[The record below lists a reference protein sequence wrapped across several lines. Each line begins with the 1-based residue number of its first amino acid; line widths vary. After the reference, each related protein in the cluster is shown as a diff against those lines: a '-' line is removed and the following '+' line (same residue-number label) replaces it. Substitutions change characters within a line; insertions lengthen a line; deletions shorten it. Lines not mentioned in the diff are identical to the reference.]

1 MTTAAGDG
9 ATGEEPV
16 GAPGP
21 PAPRDGACGSPVPV
35 ADGVT
40 ALSATLD
47 ALLTAEV
54 WRCTDAG
61 VRDAV
66 VALER
71 QAARLDAV
79 RLRLLAAADDRS
91 VGRATG
97 APSTADWLVGA
108 TTTRAEH
115 ARRRVDLALALQGP
129 LTATG
134 TALAAGDVTGDQ
146 AGVIHTT
153 MTRVHPDVDAATR
166 TDAQAF
172 LLEQA
177 THLDPRRLAHVG
189 RHLSAR
195 LDPGTHD
202 DLARTEARQTRQ
214 RAVRCTQ
221 TDDGTWLL
229 SGVLDPT
236 GGATLTAALAPLAA
250 PAPAT
255 DGTPDTR
262 THPRR
267 LADALVTLA
276 DAHLAGHTGTSSS
289 RPRLLVTVPL
299 TTVLDPATPGAAPGH
314 LPGGAP
320 VSGQQTQ
327 LLSCDA
333 EVVPVLVSD
342 DGTPLDVGRTTY
354 SFPDRIRTAIRHRDQ
369 TCTFTTSRGGGTSG
383 RCTRPAARGH
393 LHHLRPWSQGGTT
406 SERNGTVLCGHHHRL
421 VHAQG
426 WRGELRGTQV
436 VWHPPDQ
443 TDPHVPPPPWAPRLG
458 TLVGRWRAR
467 ARAAP
472 PRPADPGCAA

>member
-1 MTTAAGDG
+1 MDVGVAAVTAA
-9 ATGEEPV
+9 V
-16 GAPGP
+16 
-21 PAPRDGACGSPVPV
+21 
-35 ADGVT
+35 
-40 ALSATLD
+40 D
-47 ALLTAEV
+47 ALLAAEV

-61 VRDAV
+61 VREAV

-79 RLRLLAAADDRS
+79 RLRLLAAADERS
-91 VGRATG
+91 VGRTGG

-115 ARRRVDLALALQGP
+115 ARKRVDLAVALDTT

-146 AGVIHTT
+146 AGVIATT

-166 TDAQAF
+166 TDAEAF

-177 THLDPRRLAHVG
+177 QHLDPRRLAHVG
-189 RHLSAR
+189 RHLTAR
-195 LDPGTHD
+195 LDPGPHD
-202 DLARTEARQTRQ
+202 DLARTEARQIRQ

-221 TDDGTWLL
+221 TDDGTWLI

-236 GGATLTAALAPLAA
+236 GGATLTAALEPRAA

-255 DGTPDTR
+255 DGTPDLR
-262 THPRR
+262 SHARR

-276 DAHLAGHTGTSSS
+276 DAHLAGHTGSSTS

-299 TTVLDPATPGAAPGH
+299 ATLTDPATPGAAPGH

-333 EVVPVLVSD
+333 EVVPVLVD
-342 DGTPLDVGRTTY
+342 HDGTPLDVGRTVY
-354 SFPDRIRTAIRHRDQ
+354 SFPDRVRTAIRHRDQ
-369 TCTFTTSRGGGTSG
+369 TCSWTG
-383 RCTRPAARGH
+383 CTRPAQWADI
-393 LHHLRPWSQGGTT
+393 HHLLPWSKGGAT
-406 SERNGTVLCGHHHRL
+406 SERNGTCLCGFHHRL

-443 TDPHVPPPPWAPRLG
+443 TDPHVPPPPWAPRLD

-467 ARAAP
+467 ASSWSRS
-472 PRPADPGCAA
+472 RPACGPV